1 MSVTS
6 KDFLSFNDGT
16 CEIYTVSNTAEKGD
30 MPVEGL
36 ILKYTLRFRWH
47 TVGMSRFYEALQ
59 AQVRIT
65 NAVEVPLREDVN
77 PQDVAVINGRQYRI
91 TQKQERRDTR
101 PASMLL
107 TLSDIE
113 EAFEL

>member
-1 MSVTS
+1 MAVKAS
-6 KDFLSFNDGT
+6 DFLSFNDGI
-16 CEIYTVSNTAEKGD
+16 CDIYSVENSAARGD
-30 MPVEGL
+30 RPVEKL
-36 ILKYTLRFRWH
+36 IEKYHLRYRAH
-47 TVGMSRFYEALQ
+47 IVGMSRFYEALQ